1 MAMTLS
7 IGSLKLNKWQL
18 ALILG
23 TPLAIGLGTYAVKQ
37 WKAAPKSKESDGDK
51 EQKDKRRAK
60 GKIEKQA
67 LSIDGTAVDNELEA
81 KKKSAELGEKLSPL
95 KEANNYKTEG
105 NNCYRNGKYD
115 EAISFYDKAI
125 DKCPKEH
132 RMDMAIF
139 YQNRAASYEML
150 HKWSKVK
157 EDCSAS
163 LEFNPRYAK
172 AYYRRARAYEATKDL
187 MECLDDVT
195 ATCILEMFQ
204 NNQTIVFADRVL
216 KETGRVDAEKAMRTR
231 VPVVPSACFVNTYM
245 RSFVADP
252 LQTIPLPSHSETS
265 APLKGFVRARRAFL
279 DEQFED
285 IITACTEEIES
296 SEAEAQYKVEALLM
310 RGTFHLL
317 CGSYTESKQDFDAI
331 LGNADADPTM
341 RAYAYMKRAAL
352 FIQLDERERG
362 LADFEEAERLKP
374 DNPDVYHQRAQ
385 ILLLLEQSEQALV
398 EFGKAVRLAPDHAI
412 ALVQKS
418 YAEYR
423 LALLAGDQRRLE
435 GVMRAFEQA
444 TERFPECVECYS
456 LMAQVLADQ
465 QKFPQSQQYYE
476 KAMKLAPKNPALIVH
491 QAVMVL
497 QWRGDIEASVQLL
510 NKAIEVDPRCELAY
524 ETLGTVEVQRAQLK
538 RAVELFEK
546 AVLYAK
552 SQAEL
557 VHVLSLRNAAVAQIN
572 VTKKLGIDMSS
583 VSAMAQ
589 AGGMMPPSM

>member
-1 MAMTLS
+1 MAMTLN
-7 IGSLKLNKWQL
+7 IGSVKLTKWQL

-23 TPLAIGLGTYAVKQ
+23 TPLAIGLGTYAVKR
-37 WKAAPKSKESDGDK
+37 WTAAPKEVDGEKKRSK
-51 EQKDKRRAK
+51 A
-60 GKIEKQA
+60 KIEKQA
-67 LSIDGTAVDNELEA
+67 ISLDGTAPDKELER

-115 EAISFYDKAI
+115 EAINFYDKAI

-132 RMDMAIF
+132 RTDMAIF

-150 HKWSKVK
+150 KKWSKVK

-172 AYYRRARAYEATKDL
+172 AYYRRARAHEATKD
-187 MECLDDVT
+187 MVECLDDVT

-204 NNQTIVFADRVL
+204 NNQTIMFADRVL
-216 KETGRVDAEKAMRTR
+216 KETGRVDAEKGMRDR

-245 RSFVADP
+245 RSFIADP
-252 LQTIPLPSHSETS
+252 LQSLQLPPASETE
-265 APLKGFVRARRAFL
+265 APAKGFVRAHRAFL
-279 DEQFED
+279 AEQYED
-285 IITACTEEIES
+285 IIPACTEEIES

-317 CGSYTESKQDFDAI
+317 CGSYLESQQDFDAI
-331 LGNADADPTM
+331 LGNADADPNL
-341 RAYAYMKRAAL
+341 RAYAYIKRAAL
-352 FIQLDERERG
+352 FIQLDEREKG
-362 LADFEEAERLKP
+362 MADFNEAEKLNP
-374 DNPDVYHQRAQ
+374 ENPDVYHQRAQ
-385 ILLLLEQSEQALV
+385 ILLLLEQIDDALA
-398 EFGKAVRLAPDHAI
+398 EFDKAVRIAPNHAI
-412 ALVQKS
+412 ALVQKC

-423 LALLAGDQRRLE
+423 LALVNGDQRRLE
-435 GVMRAFEQA
+435 SVMHTFEEA
-444 TERFPECVECYS
+444 IERFPNCVECYS
-456 LMAQVLADQ
+456 LMAQVQADQ
-465 QKFPQSQQYYE
+465 QQFPQAQQYYE

-491 QAVMVL
+491 QAIMVL
-497 QWRGDIEASVQLL
+497 QWRGDIETAVQLL
-510 NKAIEVDPRCELAY
+510 NKAIEVDPKCELAY

-546 AVLYAK
+546 ALLYAK

-557 VHVLSLRNAAVAQIN
+557 VHVYSLRNAAVAQIN
-572 VTKKLGIDMSS
+572 VTKKLGIDMNS

-589 AGGMMPPSM
+589 SGLMPQGVV

>member
-1 MAMTLS
+1 MAMTLN
-7 IGSLKLNKWQL
+7 IGSVKLTKWQL

-23 TPLAIGLGTYAVKQ
+23 TPLAIGLGTYAVKR
-37 WKAAPKSKESDGDK
+37 WTAAPKEADGEK
-51 EQKDKRRAK
+51 KRPKA
-60 GKIEKQA
+60 KIEKQA
-67 LSIDGTAVDNELEA
+67 ISLDGTAPDQELER
-81 KKKSAELGEKLSPL
+81 KKKAAELGEKLSPL

-115 EAISFYDKAI
+115 EAIIFYDKAI

-132 RMDMAIF
+132 RTDMAIF

-150 HKWSKVK
+150 KKWSKVK

-172 AYYRRARAYEATKDL
+172 AYYRRARAHEATKD
-187 MECLDDVT
+187 MNECLDDVT

-204 NNQTIVFADRVL
+204 NNQTIMFADRVL
-216 KETGRVDAEKAMRTR
+216 KETGRVDAEKGMRNR

-245 RSFVADP
+245 RSFIADP
-252 LQTIPLPSHSETS
+252 LQTLTLPAASES
-265 APLKGFVRARRAFL
+265 DAPPRGFLRAHRAFL
-279 DEQFED
+279 EEKYED
-285 IITACTEEIES
+285 IIPACTEEIES

-317 CGSYTESKQDFDAI
+317 CGSYIESQQDFDAV
-331 LGNADADPTM
+331 LANADADPNL
-341 RAYAYMKRAAL
+341 RAYAYIKRAAL
-352 FIQLDERERG
+352 YIQLDQREKG
-362 LADFEEAERLKP
+362 LVDFEEAERLNP
-374 DNPDVYHQRAQ
+374 ENPDVYHQRAQ
-385 ILLLLEQSEQALV
+385 ILLLLEQIEEALA
-398 EFGKAVRLAPDHAI
+398 EFDKAVRLAPNHAI
-412 ALVQKS
+412 ALVQKC

-423 LALLAGDQRRLE
+423 LSLLAGDQRRLE
-435 GVMRAFEQA
+435 GVMHTFEQA
-444 TERFPECVECYS
+444 IERFPSCVECYS

-465 QKFPQSQQYYE
+465 QQFPQAQQYYE

-491 QAVMVL
+491 QAIMVL
-497 QWRGDIEASVQLL
+497 QWRGDIEVAVQLL
-510 NKAIEVDPRCELAY
+510 NKAIEVDPKCELAY

-546 AVLYAK
+546 ALLYAK

-557 VHVLSLRNAAVAQIN
+557 VHVYSLRNAAVAQIN
-572 VTKKLGIDMSS
+572 VTKKLGIDMNS

-589 AGGMMPPSM
+589 SGLMPQGVV